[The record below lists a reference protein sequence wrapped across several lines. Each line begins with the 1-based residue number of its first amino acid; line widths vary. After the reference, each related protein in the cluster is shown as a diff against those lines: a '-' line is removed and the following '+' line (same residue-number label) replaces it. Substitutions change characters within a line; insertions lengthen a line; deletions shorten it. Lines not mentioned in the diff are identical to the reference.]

1 MAINTNLY
9 DEENLYYDLS
19 DNEEV
24 NKHIVDNSP
33 IDKDED
39 SEDSEEELTT
49 VEAKPQIKNLN
60 GQKTSSISKYLSMQ
74 LNILE
79 FNRDKVSFIYKDQ
92 QFIGKVLH
100 KISTNKFVFLNT
112 STNGKKIID
121 VSLL

>member
-19 DNEEV
+19 DNDEV
-24 NKHIVDNSP
+24 NNHIVDNN
-33 IDKDED
+33 INKDED
-39 SEDSEEELTT
+39 EDSEEETTT
-49 VEAKPQIKNLN
+49 VEVKPQIKNLN
-60 GQKTSSISKYLSMQ
+60 GQKISSISKYLSMQ

-100 KISTNKFVFLNT
+100 KISPNKFVFLNT